1 MEMEIGLNEEY
12 NFTLL
17 FDFDF
22 VEVSGAAED
31 FKLELEAFLV
41 AFDELD
47 LTGLT
52 IMSYISSILVYCS
65 LKTIRDLIQLFDSV
79 LCTYL
84 NTPPFKVFVPD
95 DVELVDHLSS
105 FGINPLTG
113 GGWGN

>member
-1 MEMEIGLNEEY
+1 MGEGMEIGMGLNEEY

-31 FKLELEAFLV
+31 FELELEAFVV

-52 IMSYISSILVYCS
+52 IMSYIPTILVHCS
-65 LKTIRDLIQLFDSV
+65 LKTIDLIQLFDSV
-79 LCTYL
+79 
-84 NTPPFKVFVPD
+84 P
-95 DVELVDHLSS
+95 S
-105 FGINPLTG
+105 
-113 GGWGN
+113 